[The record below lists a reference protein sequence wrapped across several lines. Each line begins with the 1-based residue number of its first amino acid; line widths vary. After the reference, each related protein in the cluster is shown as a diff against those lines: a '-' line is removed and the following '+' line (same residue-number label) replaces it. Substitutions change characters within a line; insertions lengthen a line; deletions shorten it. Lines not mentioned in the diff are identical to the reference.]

1 MDIIL
6 TPKPVKGK
14 GRDFIGK
21 SDTMECMDSFAEFDS
36 LDAGL
41 RDKLA
46 LCQQKLRELGSV
58 VVAFSAG
65 VDSTLLLALAG
76 RTLSPQNVL
85 AAMDISEIHP
95 QRDSH
100 AASRIAELIGVQLVK
115 FDAEQL
121 NDANFTAN
129 SPDRCFHCK
138 SRILQ
143 ALKALAQQCK
153 LNAVVCGNNAD
164 DTDDFRPGMKACEK
178 FAVSNPLMDAALT
191 KAEIRLASKALQLET
206 WNKPSSG
213 CLATR
218 IPYDKTITIEKLR
231 RIEQAEEILRGLGFA
246 QCRLR
251 YYDATARI
259 EIPIE
264 QMDQAIEYREKIVE
278 SIKKLGFTYITLD
291 LEGFRSGSMNEQ
303 IGNRQ

>member
-1 MDIIL
+1 MSCFDGATDFVIGDIL
-6 TPKPVKGK
+6 TPKPIKHK
-14 GRDFIGK
+14 SEDFIGK

-46 LCQQKLRELGSV
+46 MCRQKLRELGSV

-76 RTLSPQNVL
+76 RTLGTQNVL
-85 AAMDISEIHP
+85 AAMDVSEIHP
-95 QRDSH
+95 QRDGQ

-121 NDANFTAN
+121 NEANFTVN
-129 SPDRCFHCK
+129 EPDRCFHCK

-143 ALKALAQQCK
+143 ALKDLARQCG
-153 LNAVVCGNNAD
+153 LDAVVCGNNAD

-178 FAVSNPLMDAALT
+178 FAVSNPLMEAALT
-191 KAEIRLASKALQLET
+191 KDEIRIASKALHLET
-206 WNKPSSG
+206 WNKPSSA

-218 IPYDKTITIEKLR
+218 IPYDKTITTEKLR
-231 RIEQAEEILRGLGFA
+231 LIEQAEEILRGLGFE

-251 YYDATARI
+251 YYGATARI
-259 EIPIE
+259 EVPIE
-264 QMDQAIEYREKIVE
+264 QMATAIKFREKIVA
-278 SIKKLGFTYITLD
+278 SIK
-291 LEGFRSGSMNEQ
+291 
-303 IGNRQ
+303 